1 MYTKTD
7 SATDGRQVK
16 QNAARSVLGAG
27 LITLDIIIQEQEG
40 SSIAHAVG
48 GTCGNVIAA
57 LAYLGWDTTPIG
69 RLGDDA
75 AGHAIRQ
82 ELSGLGVSSSQ
93 LTREDELSSARIV
106 QFIVERRNGI
116 RHRFGFSCPTC
127 GNPFSRFRPPTLEQ
141 AEAALAKNYAPDV
154 FFFDRVSAAILAM
167 ASEFRKRGALIY
179 FEPSGVGRP
188 AEFIKALAVAHIVK
202 YSADRM
208 HGRLPGLPSLK
219 GQRLEIETQGP
230 QGLRFR
236 WLGDGG
242 TKSWH
247 AQTAFKVRTL
257 RDAAGAGDWCTAGFL
272 YQLDW
277 KRDREFAELKEEE
290 LNPSLMFG
298 QALAA
303 LNCQHVGARGATIDV
318 DSTSMLNS
326 VSVVQAK
333 GTTDSPTHVRSRKT
347 SARRHA
353 VSCQTCLCD

>member
-1 MYTKTD
+1 MHPKTD
-7 SATDGRQVK
+7 TTAARRQVK
-16 QNAARSVLGAG
+16 QTAARTVVGAG
-27 LITLDIIIQEQEG
+27 LITLDIIIQQQES
-40 SSIAHAVG
+40 SSIAHAAG

-57 LAYLGWDTTPIG
+57 LAYLGWDTTPVG

-75 AGHAIRQ
+75 AGQTIRQ
-82 ELSGLGVSSSQ
+82 EFSRLGVSASQ
-93 LTREDELSSARIV
+93 LTREDALNSARIV

-116 RHRFGFSCPTC
+116 QHRYGFSCPTC
-127 GNPFSRFRPPTLEQ
+127 DNTFSRFRPPTLEQ

-208 HGRLPGLPSLK
+208 HGRLTALPSLP
-219 GQRLEIETQGP
+219 GQRLEIETKGP
-230 QGLRFR
+230 EGLRFR

-242 TKSWH
+242 TKPWH
-247 AQTAFKVRTL
+247 TQAAFRVRTL

-277 KRDREFAELKEEE
+277 RRDRDFDELDAEE
-290 LNPSLMFG
+290 LSPSLMFG

-333 GTTDSPTHVRSRKT
+333 GTTDSPTRVQSLKT
-347 SARRHA
+347 AARRQA
-353 VSCQTCLCD
+353 VSCQTCLRD